1 MMAIEPVDEGYLS
14 VTGGMVWYQ
23 IIGAGDADGAGDP
36 LVLLHGG
43 PGFPSDYL
51 SPLAALGQER
61 PVVFYDQLGC
71 GRSGRPIDSGLWRLE
86 RFVAEV
92 GQVLAGLNLTRYH
105 LLGHSWGA
113 MLALDYALGGPAG
126 LRSLILA
133 SPPLS
138 LRRWLADA
146 ARYRAALPKAIREAL
161 DSHEAAGTIDTDA
174 YAEAMGAYYA
184 RHVCRL
190 DPSPEPLLRA
200 REGFGQAVYR
210 AMWGPSEFVIDGN
223 LGDYERA
230 DRLPALAI
238 PTLFT
243 CGLHDEASPEATAF
257 YAGLVPGAQTAVFER
272 SSHLPHLEEPDA
284 YLGVTRAF
292 LRGVERRAGA

>member
-1 MMAIEPVDEGYLS
+1 MAINSTDEGYLS

-23 IIGAGDADGAGDP
+23 VVGARDDDDAGDP

-51 SPLAALGQER
+51 APHVTLGEER

-86 RFVAEV
+86 RFVAEL

-113 MLALDYALGGPAG
+113 MLALDYALGRPSG

-138 LRRWLADA
+138 VRRWLADA
-146 ARYRAALPKAIREAL
+146 ARYRAALPEAVRKVL
-161 DSHEAAGTIDTDA
+161 DTHEAAGTIDTDA
-174 YAEAMGAYYA
+174 YAEATRAYYA

-190 DPSPEPLLRA
+190 DPWPEPLPRA
-200 REGFGQAVYR
+200 REGSGQEVYR
-210 AMWGPSEFVIDGN
+210 AMWGPNEFVIDGN

-230 DRLPALAI
+230 DRLPELAI

-243 CGLHDEASPEATAF
+243 CGRHDEASPESTTF
-257 YAGLVPGAQTAVFER
+257 YASLVPGARTAVFEH
-272 SSHLPHLEEPDA
+272 SSHLPHLEEQDA
-284 YLGVTRAF
+284 YLRVTRDF
-292 LRGVERRAGA
+292 LRGVEM

>member
-1 MMAIEPVDEGYLS
+1 MAIEPTDEGYLS
-14 VTGGMVWYQ
+14 VTGGMVWYRVV
-23 IIGAGDADGAGDP
+23 GADADDGEP

-51 SPLAALGQER
+51 APLAALGKER

-71 GRSGRPIDSGLWRLE
+71 GRSGRPIDGGLWRLE
-86 RFVAEV
+86 RFVAELDS
-92 GQVLAGLNLTRYH
+92 VLAGLNVTRYH

-113 MLALDYALGGPAG
+113 MLALDHTLGRPTG

-138 LRRWLADA
+138 LRRWRADA
-146 ARYRAALPKAIREAL
+146 ARYRAALPAAVRQVL
-161 DSHEAAGTIDTDA
+161 DTHEAAGTIDADA
-174 YAEAMGAYYA
+174 YAEATQTYYA

-190 DPSPEPLLRA
+190 DPWPESLLRA
-200 REGFGQAVYR
+200 REGAGQDVYR
-210 AMWGPSEFVIDGN
+210 AMWGPSEFVIEGN
-223 LGDYERA
+223 LGDYERV
-230 DRLPALAI
+230 DRLPELAI

-243 CGLHDEASPEATAF
+243 CGRHDEASPESTAF

-272 SSHLPHLEEPDA
+272 SSHLPHLEEPEA
-284 YLGVTRAF
+284 YLRVTRDV
-292 LRGVERRAGA
+292 LRGV